1 MKLKFTILFLSVLL
15 LASCKEE
22 KHNVLRNGR
31 VVEVDGPM
39 PPPPP
44 PIPSKRIPPAD
55 GKYPEM
61 TFVETEF
68 DFGAIEPGDKVT
80 HEFSFKN
87 TGKADLLISDARG
100 SCGCTVPE
108 YPKEAIAPGAGGKI
122 TVTFN
127 SAGKHG
133 KQHKTVTLFTN
144 TAKERE
150 QLSIKTSI
158 NPGS

>member
-1 MKLKFTILFLSVLL
+1 MKMRFFTLSLFVLL

-22 KHNVLRNGR
+22 RHNVIRNGR
-31 VVEVDGPM
+31 VVEVDGPASA
-39 PPPPP
+39 
-44 PIPSKRIPPAD
+44 IPAKRTPPAD

-61 TFVETEF
+61 TFAETEF
-68 DFGAIEPGDKVT
+68 DFGDIAPGDKVT

-87 TGKADLLISDARG
+87 TGEADLVISDARG

-150 QLSIKTSI
+150 QLQIKTSI